1 MKILLIAPLSR
12 PEMTGHIIK
21 QAFLDLGFN
30 VETFDYRV
38 KAVKFGVAAMNE
50 LLLNKIRE
58 LNRIDMAVILKGE
71 LLEPLIFDAEKCIR
85 VLWYFDFDAVE
96 PPGYLIILGRC
107 VTAAF
112 LTCYP
117 WVDSLRDLGVN
128 AFFLPQAADPM
139 IYNKVDFDSAFA
151 SDVAFIGTRKP
162 GREEFLKKL
171 ASRFNLKVWGEQW
184 QDSEL
189 KPGIQAYLEDFNKVC
204 SSAKIIVNITSS
216 DDYPSYMST
225 LSQKIFMV
233 LAAEGFLLNDSILN
247 IHSFFE
253 INKELVLYNN
263 VDDLSQKIE
272 YYLGHDELRAQ
283 IAHAGR
289 MRVLKEHTYIHRLRR
304 MFECLGLLLSVQ
316 RNTRE

>member
-30 VETFDYRV
+30 VETFDYRA
-38 KAVKFGVAAMNE
+38 KAVEFGISAMNE
-50 LLLNKIRE
+50 SLLDKVRG
-58 LNRIDMAVILKGE
+58 LNRTDIALILKGE

-85 VLWYFDFDAVE
+85 ALWYFDFDAVE
-96 PPGYLIILGRC
+96 PPKYLVALGRC
-107 VTAAF
+107 VTSTF

-117 WVDSLRDLGVN
+117 WVDPLRDLGIN
-128 AFFLPQAADPM
+128 AFFLPQATDPL
-139 IYNKVDFDSAFA
+139 IYRKTEFDPGFA
-151 SDVAFIGTRKP
+151 SDVAFIGTKKP

-171 ASRFNLKVWGEQW
+171 NSRFDLKVWGEQW

-189 KPGIQAYLEDFNKVC
+189 KPGIPAYIENFNKIC
-204 SSAKIIVNITSS
+204 SSAKIIINITSS
-216 DDYPSYMST
+216 DDYPSYMLT
-225 LSQKIFMV
+225 LSQKIFMI

-247 IHSFFE
+247 IHSLFE
-253 INKELVLYNN
+253 IDKELILYNN
-263 VDDLSQKIE
+263 LDDLSIKIGC
-272 YYLGHDELRAQ
+272 YLKQDKLRAR

-289 MRVLKEHTYIHRLRR
+289 MRILKEHTYIHRLRR

-316 RNTRE
+316 RNIQE